1 MVPGNVS
8 SIRHLMSEVID
19 LNACVCVRVSA
30 RACVPFS
37 TFQRAASTYPFESFY
52 ELHLFLI
59 ANFTERI
66 GRKTIGTLV

>member
-1 MVPGNVS
+1 
-8 SIRHLMSEVID
+8 MSEVID

-30 RACVPFS
+30 RACVRACVPFS